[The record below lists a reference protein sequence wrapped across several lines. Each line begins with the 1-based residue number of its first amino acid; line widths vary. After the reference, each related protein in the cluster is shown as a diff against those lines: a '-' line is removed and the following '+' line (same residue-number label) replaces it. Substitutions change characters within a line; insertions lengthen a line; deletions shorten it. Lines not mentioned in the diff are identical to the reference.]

1 MKISTKTMAQVAL
14 LVAVEVVLNRFLSI
28 NTTEVKIGFSFLP
41 IALCGMLFGPVW
53 AAVAG
58 GLSDV
63 VGATLF
69 PIGTYHPGFTIVAA
83 LMGAVFGLFLRKK
96 EGGRFVAGV
105 ACSMVINCLVLGL
118 CVNTFWISQLYS
130 SNTYWGFFMMRLT
143 TQYIFLVPVYVICL
157 MQLPRLVRAIDRS
170 GLVSV

>member
-1 MKISTKTMAQVAL
+1 MAQVAL
-14 LVAVEVVLNRFLSI
+14 LVAIEVILNRFLSI
-28 NTTEVKIGFSFLP
+28 NTTEFKIGFSFLP

-58 GLSDV
+58 GLSDI

-69 PIGTYHPGFTIVAA
+69 PLGTFHPGFTIVAA
-83 LMGAVFGLFLRKK
+83 LMGVVFGLFLRKK
-96 EGGRFVAGV
+96 EGRRFVAGM
-105 ACSMVINCLVLGL
+105 ACSTVINCLVLGL

-143 TQYIFLVPVYVICL
+143 TQYIFLVPVYAICL
-157 MQLPRLVRAIDRS
+157 MQLPRLVRAIDRA